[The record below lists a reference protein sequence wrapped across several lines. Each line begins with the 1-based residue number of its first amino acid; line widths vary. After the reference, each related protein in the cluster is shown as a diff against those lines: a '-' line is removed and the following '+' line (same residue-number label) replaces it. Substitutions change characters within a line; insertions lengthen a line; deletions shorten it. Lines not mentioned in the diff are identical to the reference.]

1 MKHAGPA
8 SLDALEPL
16 LAEIRPR
23 VAIDPK
29 IVEKKRGSFY
39 RRGKAWLHFHED
51 PAGYFADPGDPKT
64 FEQCKLDLG
73 ERIVSLPGPR
83 VSLNGTLEQRLRGA
97 FWDEALSMLFGD
109 RRDVPVDGLAPL
121 AKQQSLIL
129 G

>member
-39 RRGKAWLHFHED
+39 RRGKAWLHFHGD
-51 PAGYFADPGDPKT
+51 PAGYFADLK
-64 FEQCKLDLG
+64 
-73 ERIVSLPGPR
+73 GPDDWLRMR
-83 VSLNGTLEQRLRGA
+83 VSDADERQALMAAIDEVLGA
-97 FWDEALSMLFGD
+97 A
-109 RRDVPVDGLAPL
+109 
-121 AKQQSLIL
+121 
-129 G
+129 

>member
-39 RRGKAWLHFHED
+39 RRGKGWLHFHED
-51 PAGYFADPGDPKT
+51 PAGYFADLK
-64 FEQCKLDLG
+64 
-73 ERIVSLPGPR
+73 GPDDWLRMR
-83 VSLNGTLEQRLRGA
+83 VSDADERQALMAAIDEVLGA
-97 FWDEALSMLFGD
+97 A
-109 RRDVPVDGLAPL
+109 
-121 AKQQSLIL
+121 
-129 G
+129 